1 MGFLIDWGVNILHKA
16 LLLLMQGI
24 YWLGGLLYKLFLHLS
39 TMQIFS
45 DQFYSKFAQRIYAV
59 LGVFMLFY
67 LSYALLQALVDPD
80 KFTGKEGARKIA
92 INLVTSLVLLGL
104 FPTIFTYAYRVQ
116 NYIIGSNTIGAII
129 LGTSVIDTD
138 SNNENLMKTETGKSM
153 LQYGDAMS
161 FLIFNT
167 FVNPENCNVNLSNG
181 YSWFDM
187 KKDIIE
193 NGEYGGIPSL
203 GDAVSTGTDIIGSDN
218 VTTCTKT
225 GKQPLTF
232 MALPALAAGCL
243 FVYFMICFVI
253 DLGVR
258 VFKMAYYQL
267 VAPIPIIMRIIP
279 SKKDVFQNWVKGV
292 LQTYMEV
299 FIRIATMYAVIFF
312 ISALAGESNVIGD
325 LMSQGVIGMLAIVV
339 LIFGLLKIAKEI
351 PKMISETLGFKNGG
365 VDLGLKNKG
374 PLGAILAGAGGFAL
388 GNTVGRVAG
397 GLTGGLGGAYDA
409 MVNGAS
415 IGDGFKYGST
425 MGAQK
430 GAKATSLKGLKDS
443 LQFNNMRQQHYSTLG
458 LKGTAGIFGGRSYL
472 QKKNEDVKNE
482 IQNNYNDTTKGVNKK
497 WLESFESQ
505 PKFTNAVENAKR
517 QRFDAIRY
525 INENLQ
531 FTDSNGTNYNI
542 KRSELGRYQEY
553 YAKEFEKSGHE
564 LAIEQDKARN
574 AYAGQ
579 AGHEEYKKIYD
590 AYIQAEND
598 KNYEERDK
606 QYKLL
611 TEYENNNEVFKE
623 QNMTQEYKDAK
634 KKNEADKLVL
644 DTLNKEREEY
654 KKQEK
659 IAHMS
664 DEKLLSGVRS
674 EFEKIDVEYRNKHRE
689 YVKELNEKDD
699 RDYYNSDV
707 GRREIGAMERALK
720 SAGISNNNNDKK

>member
-1 MGFLIDWGVNILHKA
+1 MGFIIDWGVNILHKA

-45 DQFYSKFAQRIYAV
+45 DEFYSKFAQRIYAV

-92 INLVTSLVLLGL
+92 MNLVTSLVLLGL

-193 NGEYGGIPSL
+193 NGEYSGIPSL

-243 FVYFMICFVI
+243 FVYFMIGFVI

-279 SKKDVFQNWVKGV
+279 SKKDVFQNWLKGV

-299 FIRIATMYAVIFF
+299 FIRIATMYAVVFF
-312 ISALAGESNVIGD
+312 ISALAGESNVISD

-365 VDLGLKNKG
+365 VDLGLKSKG
-374 PLGAILAGAGGFAL
+374 PLGAAIAAAGAGIGGFAL
-388 GNTVGRVAG
+388 GNTVGRAAG
-397 GLTGGLGGAYDA
+397 FVTGGLGGAYDA
-409 MVNGAS
+409 MVNGANVL
-415 IGDGFKYGST
+415 DGFTYGSRI
-425 MGAQK
+425 GNQN
-430 GAKATSLKGLKDS
+430 GAKATNLKGLRDS
-443 LQFNNMRQQHYSTLG
+443 LQFNKMRQQHFNKALG
-458 LKGTAGIFGGRSYL
+458 IKGNASILGGTNRIE
-472 QKKNEDVKNE
+472 QKNEKLQND
-482 IQNNYNDTTKGVNKK
+482 IQNRYNKSVSGNNQRFINEFESRPEFKEAIETRNRDRLNAISFVSGQYTFTENGQTYSVDRSQLQSFIDANQQKLMQKSNDFNNEVENERNRYAAHDQDYRDILNRLNTAKSTGNYDEVEKQREILNKYETDHKVFDAANTSAAYKAAAQDYND
-497 WLESFESQ
+497 F
-505 PKFTNAVENAKR
+505 
-517 QRFDAIRY
+517 
-525 INENLQ
+525 
-531 FTDSNGTNYNI
+531 
-542 KRSELGRYQEY
+542 
-553 YAKEFEKSGHE
+553 KS
-564 LAIEQDKARN
+564 IFDKAHLELDEYNKQNSLATASDADILEDVR
-574 AYAGQ
+574 Q
-579 AGHEEYKKIYD
+579 EFKQKDPEYKKRTN
-590 AYIQAEND
+590 QQLAED
-598 KNYEERDK
+598 
-606 QYKLL
+606 
-611 TEYENNNEVFKE
+611 
-623 QNMTQEYKDAK
+623 
-634 KKNEADKLVL
+634 
-644 DTLNKEREEY
+644 
-654 KKQEK
+654 
-659 IAHMS
+659 
-664 DEKLLSGVRS
+664 
-674 EFEKIDVEYRNKHRE
+674 
-689 YVKELNEKDD
+689 NEKKD
-699 RDYYNSDV
+699 RRFMESDA
-707 GRREIGAMERALK
+707 GRQQKKMFDALAK
-720 SAGISNNNNDKK
+720 QIIDGSKK